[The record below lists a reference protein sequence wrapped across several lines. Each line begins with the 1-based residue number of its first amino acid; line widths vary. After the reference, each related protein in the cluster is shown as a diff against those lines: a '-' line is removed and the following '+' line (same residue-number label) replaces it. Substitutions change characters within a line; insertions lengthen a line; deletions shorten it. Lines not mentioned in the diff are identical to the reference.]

1 MLRTLFASA
10 ALTLAVACHAPAF
23 AADSK
28 VERTIT
34 VSGHGEARVVPDLA
48 IVSIGVLSQSATAA
62 QALAANS
69 TAMQTIFDALKTAGI
84 AAKDIQTS
92 NFTVQPRYQY
102 NNDGKPP
109 LLDGY
114 DVSNTVTVTVRKL
127 DSLGNVLDKAVSAGS
142 NQINGIQFQVSKP
155 ETAEDEARKLA
166 VEDAHRKAMIYAKAG
181 NVALGDI
188 ASISEG
194 GGFEPPVPMLR
205 AKAMSADGTSSA
217 PPIAGGEQA
226 LGIDVNIVWVIK

>member
-1 MLRTLFASA
+1 MFRILLA
-10 ALTLAVACHAPAF
+10 ATAISLAAMFNAPAH
-23 AADSK
+23 AGDQTMP
-28 VERTIT
+28 RTISLT
-34 VSGHGEARVVPDLA
+34 GHGEVRVAPDLA
-48 IVSIGVLSQSATAA
+48 IVSIGVLSQSATAG

-69 TAMQTIFDALKTAGI
+69 TAMQAIFDALQAAGL

-102 NNDGKPP
+102 NNEGKPP

-114 DVSNTVTVTVRKL
+114 DVSNNVTVTVRKL

-155 ETAEDEARKLA
+155 EFAEDEARKLA
-166 VEDAHRKAMIYAKAG
+166 FEDARHKAMIYATAA
-181 NVALGDI
+181 NVALGEI
-188 ASISEG
+188 VSITEG
-194 GGFEPPVPMLR
+194 SGFEPPVPMLR
-205 AKAMSADGTSSA
+205 AKAMSAEGASSA

-226 LGIDVNIVWVIK
+226 LGIDINIVWVIK

>member
-1 MLRTLFASA
+1 MSQNNFDKLKELASRDH
-10 ALTLAVACHAPAF
+10 LTAI
-23 AADSK
+23 S
-28 VERTIT
+28 I
-34 VSGHGEARVVPDLA
+34 VPDYKGFPLFINREEA
-48 IVSIGVLSQSATAA
+48 SWHD
-62 QALAANS
+62 
-69 TAMQTIFDALKTAGI
+69 FDALKTAGI

-102 NNDGKPP
+102 NNNGKPP

-205 AKAMSADGTSSA
+205 AKAMSADGSSSA